1 MTETKSFIDLLSTNL
16 AHVFHRYLFV
26 KNKQFCSHQLTNS
39 RKKIRINMDK
49 YGHLFSSCFNQELNN
64 KIQLND
70 NKSREKNNVSKNN
83 KKKMNKSNKKKTK
96 IKSKNTSTRRKS
108 KEKILKTIN
117 KPPSVSIVT
126 NQIKSQ
132 LSRDSIS
139 KREDHQSFEMR
150 HVLSSTSL
158 TISQTSNPTQETDS
172 TSYLSNQYQEK
183 MKYLYNM
190 KPIVNKNSLNEL
202 NLTNNFQ
209 HKKMK
214 QYSKGLK
221 PEQLFRR
228 PKDSRSKRRKCCG
241 VYYELFDDAWRLLE
255 GWFTM
260 E

>member
-39 RKKIRINMDK
+39 RKKIRINMNK

-70 NKSREKNNVSKNN
+70 NKSREKTNVSKNN
-83 KKKMNKSNKKKTK
+83 KK
-96 IKSKNTSTRRKS
+96 
-108 KEKILKTIN
+108 
-117 KPPSVSIVT
+117 
-126 NQIKSQ
+126 
-132 LSRDSIS
+132 DSIS
-139 KREDHQSFEMR
+139 KREDHQSFEIR

-190 KPIVNKNSLNEL
+190 KPIVNKNYINAKNSLDKL

-214 QYSKGLK
+214 QYSNGLK
-221 PEQLFRR
+221 PEQLFRY

>member
-39 RKKIRINMDK
+39 RKKIRIDMNK
-49 YGHLFSSCFNQELNN
+49 YGHLFNSCFNQELNN

-70 NKSREKNNVSKNN
+70 NKSREKTNVSKNN
-83 KKKMNKSNKKKTK
+83 KK
-96 IKSKNTSTRRKS
+96 SKNTSKRRQS

-139 KREDHQSFEMR
+139 KREDHQSFEIR

-221 PEQLFRR
+221 PEQLFRC

>member
-16 AHVFHRYLFV
+16 AHVFHRYLYV

-39 RKKIRINMDK
+39 RKKIRINMNK

-83 KKKMNKSNKKKTK
+83 K
-96 IKSKNTSTRRKS
+96 KSKNTSTRRKS

-139 KREDHQSFEMR
+139 KREDHQSFEIR

-158 TISQTSNPTQETDS
+158 TISQTSNLKQEIDS

-209 HKKMK
+209 HKNMK
-214 QYSKGLK
+214 QYSNGLK